1 MRQPIPLRVFQGP
14 VAAERERDT
23 SRPIMLVGFQHQGN
37 LGLGYLAAVLREHGY
52 SVRVVDIEQP
62 PSEILRIAQEINP
75 ILIGFSLI
83 FQFFVDRYAAL
94 LYVLRANGIDCH
106 FTMGGHF
113 PSLSFQQTLEL
124 VPELDSVVRF
134 EGEITLLEMADA
146 ISVGKDWHDIDGI
159 VYRRGQ
165 EMIKTTPR
173 ALIEDLDQLPHPER
187 DYAPDTVLGRSIMPI
202 LASRGCARTCSFCS
216 IHTFYRAAP
225 GKIVRTR
232 KPAEVVREMTM
243 LHEER
248 GITIFLFQDDD
259 FPLFGTVWRRW
270 ANEFV
275 DELHRSGLPEKVIW
289 KMNCRADAVDHDLFI
304 RMKEAGLYFVY
315 MGLESG
321 SEQGLETLHKQ
332 ITVEQNLRAVSIL
345 KSIGLMWEYGFMLL
359 DPSSTFESVRENL
372 NFLRTILVDGCL
384 PVTFCRMLPYDGTPI
399 KDELVRSGRLR
410 GDVCSPDY
418 DFLDPRLADFYD
430 GITNVVSLQGWI
442 HGLEAVTL
450 QLSTAWHEVAIM
462 ERLFPALPGM
472 MEYADTLREITR
484 KSNDFLLSVVE
495 DLSYVYS
502 DGRENRWDPA
512 TLEERRKQVLDDLL
526 AERDDFIYRHQE
538 TLLTTLRLDGAPILV
553 EESARIAAT
562 V

>member
-1 MRQPIPLRVFQGP
+1 MLQPIPLRVLQTP
-14 VAAERERDT
+14 VETERERDT
-23 SRPIMLVGFQHQGN
+23 SRPVMLVGFQHQGN

-52 SVRVVDIEQP
+52 DVRVVDIEQK
-62 PSEILRIAQEINP
+62 PSEILKIAQEIKP
-75 ILIGFSLI
+75 IVIGFSLI
-83 FQFFVDRYAAL
+83 FQFFIDRYAAL
-94 LYVLRANGIDCH
+94 LYVLREHGIDCH

-113 PSLSFQQTLEL
+113 PSLSFEQTLDL
-124 VPELDSVVRF
+124 IPELDSIVRF
-134 EGEITLLEMADA
+134 EGEMTLLEMADA
-146 ISVGKDWHDIDGI
+146 ISVGRDWRDIHGL
-159 VYRRGQ
+159 VYRGDQ
-165 EMIKTTPR
+165 EVIKNPSR
-173 ALIEDLDQLPHPER
+173 PLVENLDYLPYPER
-187 DYAPDTVLGRSIMPI
+187 NYLPETVLGRSIMPI
-202 LASRGCARTCSFCS
+202 IASRGCARTCSFCS

-232 KPAEVVREMTM
+232 KPAEVVKEMKM

-248 GITIFLFQDDD
+248 GVTIFLFQDDD

-289 KMNCRADAVDHDLFI
+289 KMNCRADAVDRELFI

-332 ITVEQNLRAVSIL
+332 ITVAQNLRAVEIL

-359 DPSSTFESVRENL
+359 DPSSTFTSVRENL
-372 NFLRTILVDGCL
+372 NFLRTILADGCL

-399 KDELVRSGRLR
+399 KDELVRTGRLR

-418 DFLDPRLADFYD
+418 DFLDPRLGDFYD
-430 GITNVVSLQGWI
+430 GLTNVVSLQGWI

-462 ERLFPALPGM
+462 ERLFPQLPQM
-472 MEYADTLREITR
+472 RQYKAKLRQITGR
-484 KSNDFLLSVVE
+484 SNNLLLRIVE
-495 DLSYVYS
+495 DLAAVYS
-502 DGRENRWDPA
+502 DGRKFDWDPQEVEA
-512 TLEERRKQVLDDLL
+512 SRQQVLDDLIT
-526 AERDDFIYRHQE
+526 ERDEFVLESQDLLLAALHQ
-538 TLLTTLRLDGAPILV
+538 DGLPAIVATP
-553 EESARIAAT
+553 AAAT
-562 V
+562 MTA